1 MHKPLSPLRLMP
13 LACLLAAGAARA
25 DISDTIKPF
34 VQVASTY
41 DDNLLRLPD
50 NTPPDFQRS
59 DRATQ
64 TIAGFLV
71 DRPIGRQKLTG
82 QAKLSRVTFDHYD
95 QLDYNGKDFSADL
108 AWVLGN
114 HLDGNL
120 GGSYSQTL
128 TPFNDFH
135 SDDRNLRTQRRE
147 YLNGGWKFHPSWRAR
162 AGFQRYKYNYELQAQ
177 RINDRNEDLSE
188 AGIDYLAPSGSKV
201 GFVVRRLKGN
211 YLNERRLGTAF
222 LDEGYTQDEL
232 KANVNWLYSDITQL
246 TVLAGYAKRKH
257 DQFTARDSSGANGR
271 VTLTW
276 KPRVKL
282 RFQAD
287 AWRDF
292 SAVESTFIS
301 NSLNRGGSLAGNW
314 EITSKVSA
322 TAAYRQEKR
331 KFEPVG
337 NVAFSG
343 GDSDTTRNSTVGLQY
358 MPTRKIQLNLSGFR
372 ERRSGAPLIGT
383 GSFKATGFTFSATAQ
398 F

>member
-1 MHKPLSPLRLMP
+1 MHKPLSPLRLIP
-13 LACLLAAGAARA
+13 LACMLAAGAAYA

-34 VQVASTY
+34 VQVAYTY

-59 DRATQ
+59 DKATQ
-64 TIAGFLV
+64 TIAGFLL

-82 QAKLSRVTFDHYD
+82 QAKISRVTFDHYD
-95 QLDYNGKDFSADL
+95 QLDYNGKDFSLDW

-114 HLDGNL
+114 HLDGNI
-120 GGSYSQTL
+120 GGSYAQTL

-147 YLNGGWKFHPSWRAR
+147 YINGGWKFHPSCRVR
-162 AGFQRYKYNYELQAQ
+162 AGFQRYKYSYELPAQ

-188 AGIDYLAPSGSKV
+188 AGIDYLASSGSKV
-201 GFVVRRLKGN
+201 GLVVRRLKGN

-232 KANVNWLYSDITQL
+232 KANINWLYSDITQL

-257 DQFTARDSSGANGR
+257 DQFTSRDASGANGR

-282 RFQAD
+282 KFQAD
-287 AWRDF
+287 AWREF
-292 SAVESTFIS
+292 SAVESTLIS
-301 NSLNRGGSLAGNW
+301 NSLNRGASVAANW
-314 EITSKVSA
+314 EITSKISA
-322 TAAYRQEKR
+322 NAAYRREKR

-337 NVAFSG
+337 NVVFTG
-343 GDSDTTRNSTVGLQY
+343 GDSDTTKNSSVGLQY
-358 MPTRKIQLNLSGFR
+358 MPTRNIQLNLSGFH

-383 GSFKATGFTFSATAQ
+383 GSYKAKGVSFSATAQ

>member
-1 MHKPLSPLRLMP
+1 MHKPLSPLRLIP
-13 LACLLAAGAARA
+13 LACMLAAGAAYA

-34 VQVASTY
+34 VQVAYTY

-59 DRATQ
+59 DKATQ
-64 TIAGFLV
+64 TIAGFLL

-82 QAKLSRVTFDHYD
+82 QAKISRVTFDHYD
-95 QLDYNGKDFSADL
+95 QLDYNGKDFSLDW

-114 HLDGNL
+114 HLDGNI
-120 GGSYSQTL
+120 GGSYAQTL

-147 YLNGGWKFHPSWRAR
+147 YINGGWKFHPSWRVR
-162 AGFQRYKYNYELQAQ
+162 AGFQRYKYSYELPAQ

-188 AGIDYLAPSGSKV
+188 AGIDYLASSGSKV
-201 GFVVRRLKGN
+201 GLVVRRLKGN

-232 KANVNWLYSDITQL
+232 KANINWLYSDITQL

-257 DQFTARDSSGANGR
+257 DQFTSRDASGANGR

-282 RFQAD
+282 KFQAD
-287 AWRDF
+287 AWREF
-292 SAVESTFIS
+292 SAVESTLIS
-301 NSLNRGGSLAGNW
+301 NSLNRGASVAANW
-314 EITSKVSA
+314 EITSKISA
-322 TAAYRQEKR
+322 NAAYRREKR

-337 NVAFSG
+337 NVVFTG
-343 GDSDTTRNSTVGLQY
+343 GDSDTTKNSSVGLQY
-358 MPTRKIQLNLSGFR
+358 MPTRNIQLNLSGFH

-383 GSFKATGFTFSATAQ
+383 GSYKAKGVSFSATAQ

>member
-1 MHKPLSPLRLMP
+1 MHKPLSPFRVIP
-13 LACLLAAGAARA
+13 LACLLAAGAAHA

-34 VQVASTY
+34 VQLAYSY
-41 DDNLLRLPD
+41 DDNLLRLPE

-59 DRATQ
+59 DRSTQ
-64 TIAGFLV
+64 AIAGFLL

-95 QLDYNGKDFSADL
+95 QLDYNGKDFSLDW

-114 HLDGNL
+114 HLDGNI
-120 GGSYSQTL
+120 GGSYAQTL

-147 YLNGGWKFHPSWRAR
+147 YINGGWRFHPSWRVR
-162 AGFQRYKYNYELQAQ
+162 AGFQRYKYNYELPAQ
-177 RINDRNEDLSE
+177 SINDRTEDLSE
-188 AGIDYLAPSGSKV
+188 AGIDYLAASGSKV
-201 GFVVRRLKGN
+201 GIVLRRLKGN

-232 KANVNWLYSDITQL
+232 KANVSWLYSDITQL

-257 DQFTARDSSGANGR
+257 DQFTERDASGANGR

-287 AWRDF
+287 AWREF

-301 NSLNRGGSLAGNW
+301 NSLNRGGSVAGNW

-322 TAAYRQEKR
+322 NAAFRREKR
-331 KFEPVG
+331 RFEPLG
-337 NVAFSG
+337 NVVFTG
-343 GDSDTTRNSTVGLQY
+343 GDSDSTRNTSAGLQY
-358 MPTRKIQLNLSGFR
+358 MPTRNIQLNLSGFH
-372 ERRSGAPLIGT
+372 ERRSGAPLVGT
-383 GSFKATGFTFSATAQ
+383 GSFKAKGVSVSATAQ